1 MRRRIG
7 ATFARM
13 AENKPMI
20 VHDDPS
26 VTEVFCSRH
35 VSTVYEDGVY
45 VVTLGTPRFV
55 PETMQPSP
63 EENKKATVRVTTRI
77 ALSEK
82 AARGLLHS
90 LGSMLATKRGTVQ

>member
-1 MRRRIG
+1 
-7 ATFARM
+7 M

-45 VVTLGTPRFV
+45 VLTFGVARFV
-55 PETMQPSP
+55 PETMQAAPVQN
-63 EENKKATVRVTTRI
+63 EQATVHVTTRI

-82 AARGLLHS
+82 AVRAVMHS